1 MKINCCRIKLI
12 LKAYLNHMKMLWILK
27 VYLFKLKKLM
37 IDFRE
42 KNKGSNRDLIIEK
55 TKLYQI
61 LMTW

>member
-12 LKAYLNHMKMLWILK
+12 LKAYLNLMKMLWILK
-27 VYLFKLKKLM
+27 VYLFKLKRLM

-42 KNKGSNRDLIIEK
+42 KNKGNNRDLITEK